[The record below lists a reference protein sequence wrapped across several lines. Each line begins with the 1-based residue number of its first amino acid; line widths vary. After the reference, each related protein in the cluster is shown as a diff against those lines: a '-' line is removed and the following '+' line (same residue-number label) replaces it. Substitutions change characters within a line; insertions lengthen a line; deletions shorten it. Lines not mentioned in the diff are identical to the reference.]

1 MNNNIKTEKITLGD
15 GKEYTIGEFNV
26 GDFVQ
31 IEEKYGSL
39 QLDSKKM
46 GPMMFWFWLAIKKCH
61 KDMTLEKLYELM
73 PASFVNKGI
82 TDIFAVMSK
91 LNGWTSEESK
101 NDQSPVEIKK

>member
-1 MNNNIKTEKITLGD
+1 MKTEKIVLGD

-39 QLDSKKM
+39 TLDQTKM
-46 GPMMFWFWLAIKKCH
+46 GPMLFWFWLAIKKCH
-61 KDMTLEKLYELM
+61 KDMTLEQLYELM
-73 PASFVNKGI
+73 PASFVTKGI
-82 TDIFAVMSK
+82 SNVFTVMAK
-91 LNGWTSEESK
+91 LNGWNAEESK